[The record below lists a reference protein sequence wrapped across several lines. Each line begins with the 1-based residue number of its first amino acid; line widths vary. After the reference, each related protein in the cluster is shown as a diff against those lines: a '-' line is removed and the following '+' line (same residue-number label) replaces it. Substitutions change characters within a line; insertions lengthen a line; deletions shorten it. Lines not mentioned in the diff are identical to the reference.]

1 LERVML
7 EPSPYFD
14 VKPMNTIVAEDNVEH
29 WVFGKV
35 NRFNSQECR
44 QYLFCLTPKPNI
56 KYNWS
61 VLKNLTEIGKLDIIW
76 VTGIGE
82 RGHLQTSQLER
93 MPPNYGDMKLMI
105 ERIESKASLKSK
117 FEVTFRLINCCNRT
131 VDPILYFDNWAQN
144 QPLLWLGLSGRP
156 LGVMEPSAYVDFE
169 LSVYPIEVGM
179 HCLPTIKITDSY
191 LKIDYKFDEIAFV
204 FVE

>member
-1 LERVML
+1 M
-7 EPSPYFD
+7 
-14 VKPMNTIVAEDNVEH
+14 IVYC
-29 WVFGKV
+29 FK
-35 NRFNSQECR
+35 SQ
-44 QYLFCLTPKPNI
+44 
-56 KYNWS
+56 
-61 VLKNLTEIGKLDIIW
+61 DIFT
-76 VTGIGE
+76 VY
-82 RGHLQTSQLER
+82 HDS
-93 MPPNYGDMKLMI
+93 
-105 ERIESKASLKSK
+105 
-117 FEVTFRLINCCNRT
+117 NRT
-131 VDPILYFDNWAQN
+131 VDPMLYFDNSAQN